1 VSRTTNGHCA
11 GFQQKFCRNK
21 VTKVPCL
28 QGACCPAWTNL
39 QGQEEEKFRWDIG
52 MKKLKQGDGRGGQR
66 RRLHGEMFEKSH
78 LREEKRAESR
88 LRAAMWVE

>member
-1 VSRTTNGHCA
+1 
-11 GFQQKFCRNK
+11 
-21 VTKVPCL
+21 
-28 QGACCPAWTNL
+28 
-39 QGQEEEKFRWDIG
+39 